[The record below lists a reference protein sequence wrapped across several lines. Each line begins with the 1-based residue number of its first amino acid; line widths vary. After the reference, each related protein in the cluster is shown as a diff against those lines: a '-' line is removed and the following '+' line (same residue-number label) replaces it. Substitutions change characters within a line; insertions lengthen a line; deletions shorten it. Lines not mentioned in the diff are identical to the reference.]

1 MLQQCADWSTRHISA
16 KQLAETLLHRAG
28 QEGCGLTEHSI
39 CTHSGCTD
47 QNAACHQQWWCWKVF
62 RGYNIALKSRSPSK
76 PPPVMKLAYD
86 MMSREGRIDQVAAF
100 MDQIFQ
106 CCSAFLVASSAACS
120 HQPVLH
126 CPSSLQHFIWCS
138 EDPFCVRERL
148 CLFSFPT
155 FEKSHLCLYYT
166 LLFFRFS
173 SSQTFSLLFFQL
185 CQTLNSLQKSCRCSN
200 LRTPIRQKSK
210 NHLLFHS
217 HDSRKKHISQIWDAI
232 SKVPTQCLRRGHIS
246 HLFSDQLWD

>member
-1 MLQQCADWSTRHISA
+1 MLQQCVDWSTRHISA
-16 KQLAETLLHRAG
+16 KQLAVTLLHRAG

-148 CLFSFPT
+148 SMFVF
-155 FEKSHLCLYYT
+155 FSHLWEIPSMLVLHT
-166 LLFFRFS
+166 LVFQVFIKSNIF
-173 SSQTFSLLFFQL
+173 TFVLS
-185 CQTLNSLQKSCRCSN
+185 TLPNTEQFAEVM
-200 LRTPIRQKSK
+200 Q
-210 NHLLFHS
+210 
-217 HDSRKKHISQIWDAI
+217 
-232 SKVPTQCLRRGHIS
+232 V
-246 HLFSDQLWD
+246 